1 MQAINAELLQ
11 DLPLLAR
18 RVATYKDAS
27 TAEQMRV
34 LQYLVHNYPHSYVQ
48 TVTFNT
54 SMPSFQLN
62 LDRLAQELPQCLGRV
77 VRVVIDGKVFLGATA
92 LGLITQMVRH
102 QMPKFLMYGPGASA
116 ATVATKTQR
125 LTASQR
131 VGTCCTHPF

>member
-1 MQAINAELLQ
+1 MQELNAELLQ

-54 SMPSFQLN
+54 GMPSFQLN
-62 LDRLAQELPQCLGRV
+62 LDRLAEALPHGCTGAQLLELCV
-77 VRVVIDGKVFLGATA
+77 
-92 LGLITQMVRH
+92 
-102 QMPKFLMYGPGASA
+102 
-116 ATVATKTQR
+116 QR
-125 LTASQR
+125 AFELTD
-131 VGTCCTHPF
+131 